1 MSRRKQRVVIAVTV
15 LMSFFACINIHEIG
29 HVVAAR
35 LLGASDATY
44 ALYTRTDDGFAIGY
58 YVYDSSQIS
67 PLAQAVVTV
76 TGLLFSQ
83 ATAVILLAFR
93 GVWIRDW
100 FKREL
105 TAVAAFVFF
114 VDAPWQVWQ
123 GVVTNIHRQGG
134 ETGKDLVNFIY
145 LINRELD
152 INIILLKAGWL
163 LLLALHTL
171 LLFRL
176 YHMSDDKMTFP
187 SSSS

>member
-1 MSRRKQRVVIAVTV
+1 MRKRKQRVLIAVTV
-15 LMSFFACINIHEIG
+15 LLSFFACINIHEIG

-44 ALYTRTDDGFAIGY
+44 ALYTRTDVGFAIGY
-58 YVYDSSQIS
+58 YVYDPSQIS
-67 PLAQAVVTV
+67 PLAAAVVTV
-76 TGLLFSQ
+76 AGLLFSQ

-93 GVWIRDW
+93 GVWVRSW
-100 FKREL
+100 FKREV
-105 TAVAAFVFF
+105 TAVAALVFF
-114 VDAPWQVWQ
+114 LDAPWQVWQ
-123 GVVTNIHRQGG
+123 GVVTNIHRHGG

-152 INIILLKAGWL
+152 INITLLKAGWL

-176 YHMSDDKMTFP
+176 YRIGDDKTTFP
-187 SSSS
+187 